1 MDILDIRTRSSR
13 LGRAARTTPLKSHG
27 PRDEHIPPGRIP
39 LKDSRAQTPG
49 LGAPPAQRGHK
60 TVYLS
65 REHSELSTKQ
75 QSIRQRQKPLLLW
88 APPQRAADVVRQAL
102 TLLNAVFHEPP
113 TPLFGGVGFSSLE
126 RQIRSSS
133 AVCILLDQ
141 PNLGTAFFIAGY
153 ARARRLPLLFLVEL
167 SVADAR
173 GDQIAGIDHVTLSP
187 GRRRHPSLEYASPRA
202 GARLLEIQALMLL
215 LPTPE
220 RRVHELACEPR
231 TGHPDV
237 ELPELLAKL
246 VRSMFA
252 RRVWAHAPRAQRTWT
267 SQSHPEQVAQDRRL
281 AEDRRSANERPRGR
295 NGV

>member
-102 TLLNAVFHEPP
+102 TLLKCGLSRTTDATIRRRWVFLARTPDSIFECGMHPARSAEPRYSILHCRICSRP
-113 TPLFGGVGFSSLE
+113 ATPVALPRRTFS
-126 RQIRSSS
+126 RRRPWRPDCWHRSCHALSWS
-133 AVCILLDQ
+133 ATPPQ
-141 PNLGTAFFIAGY
+141 LGICVAQSGCATPGNPGSDVAA
-153 ARARRLPLLFLVEL
+153 
-167 SVADAR
+167 ADAR
-173 GDQIAGIDHVTLSP
+173 
-187 GRRRHPSLEYASPRA
+187 
-202 GARLLEIQALMLL
+202 
-215 LPTPE
+215 
-220 RRVHELACEPR
+220 
-231 TGHPDV
+231 
-237 ELPELLAKL
+237 
-246 VRSMFA
+246 
-252 RRVWAHAPRAQRTWT
+252 APR
-267 SQSHPEQVAQDRRL
+267 P
-281 AEDRRSANERPRGR
+281 
-295 NGV
+295 